1 MEIKTLEQK
10 TPFNISEWN
19 ETEKAYIKTP
29 NGFDLLAVRDLF
41 LTFYDKEQDAETR
54 FDAGFRA
61 ACMLLVKDDG
71 SYLLNVED
79 KDVMRK
85 ASFLPYLRM
94 FAFINDVI
102 ADSLTDGLK
111 KS

>member
-1 MEIKTLEQK
+1 MEIKTLETK
-10 TPFNISEWN
+10 TPFNINEWN
-19 ETEKAYIKTP
+19 DTEKAFIKTP

-41 LTFYDKEQDAETR
+41 LTFYDKDLDAETR

-61 ACMLLVKDDG
+61 ACMLLVKEDG
-71 SYLLNVED
+71 SYLLSVED

-102 ADSLTDGLK
+102 AESLTETLK

>member
-1 MEIKTLEQK
+1 MEIKTLETK
-10 TPFNISEWN
+10 TPFNITEWN
-19 ETEKAYIKTP
+19 ETEKAFIKTP

-61 ACMLLVKDDG
+61 ACILLVKDDG
-71 SYLLNVED
+71 SNLLNVED

-94 FAFINDVI
+94 FAIINDII
-102 ADSLTDGLK
+102 AESLTDGLK